1 MRPYIYNFNQMQV
14 FIFMTDICYKKVF
27 ISGGAGFIGQ
37 CLAKHFRENGSEIC
51 GIDRYAL
58 PEFNIE
64 QAELSHPS
72 SWKTL
77 LKGCDLVIH
86 TAAVVS
92 NALTYDETWQVNV
105 AGTKTLLDAAVEL
118 GDTKRFVHL
127 SSVAAMGFEH
137 TGPIHEGLPLK
148 TINHP
153 YCDTKITSEHLVL
166 SYHAS
171 GKIPCTI
178 IRPADVY
185 GPGSKPWILTPIKE
199 LKRKTFMVP
208 KGMFGP
214 VYIDDLINGI
224 YLAANQKTGEGETFI
239 ISGFGEVS
247 NQEYFSYLGDMLN
260 IKKIRSMNKPLGMV
274 LTSILERLINLLGKT
289 TEINPNSIKM
299 LSRPSADY
307 SHAKASKLLNYQ
319 PHVSLKEGMKNC
331 EQWLKSE
338 GIV

>member
-1 MRPYIYNFNQMQV
+1 
-14 FIFMTDICYKKVF
+14 MTDIGYKKVF

-37 CLAKHFRENGSEIC
+37 CLARHFRENGSEIC

-64 QAELSHPS
+64 QGELALPS
-72 SWKTL
+72 TWKRL

-92 NALTYDETWQVNV
+92 NALSYDETWKVNV
-105 AGTKTLLDAAVEL
+105 AGTKALLDATVEL

-137 TGPIHEGLPLK
+137 TGLIDEDLPLK

-185 GPGSKPWILTPIKE
+185 GPGSKPWILTPIEE
-199 LKRKTFMVP
+199 LRRKTFMAP
-208 KGMFGP
+208 EGMFGP

-224 YLAANQKTGEGETFI
+224 YLAAIKKSGEGETFI

-247 NQEYFSYLGDMLN
+247 NQDYFSYLGKMLN
-260 IKKIRSMNKPLGMV
+260 INKIRSMNNTLGIF
-274 LTSILERLINLLGKT
+274 LTGTAEKLVNLLGKT
-289 TEINPNSIKM
+289 TEINPNSVRM

-319 PHVSLKEGMKNC
+319 PQVDLKEGMQHC

-338 GIV
+338 GFI